1 MAERDDL
8 LRVDGTGT
16 VHPVGKKAS
25 QELRARKGDW
35 RIAEGPRD
43 VILMRAAPAG
53 AVLRLAGEI
62 RTPGAL
68 CDIVALVAQAS
79 WKGELL
85 IVDGDISR
93 SIYFDGGSVIGVTT
107 NVEEER
113 LGEVLFRFGVVTR
126 EQIKKTVDASKLSG
140 KRFGEAIMELEFVS
154 REDLFPMMA
163 RQLEEVFFG
172 VLQISSGLFYFFDR
186 YDEKSILH
194 RHNLNAGALLME
206 GARRMDEMRFFREKI
221 PNDDYIPTPVPGGRK
236 PPDDLGEV
244 YAQCDGKRSIAE
256 IGRRIGQ
263 LEFEI
268 TRGVFQLISGGFLT
282 VASPR
287 PQGPEAIVEVFNGAL
302 REVHRRCDSVQ
313 KGSDLR
319 DGLGRFAIGAGIY
332 DPLFMGA
339 GPLEDGSLRPDR
351 LAKNLEALAG
361 DEPDAWLIQLLH
373 EYVGFAMFQAESLLP
388 RDVERDL
395 ASHVADLLK
404 PVRPLEAGNSQQ
416 APASRSGG
424 PEEGAK
430 RSRPPPPVAA
440 PASPVVP
447 AASK

>member
-25 QELRARKGDW
+25 QELRARKGEW
-35 RIAEGPRD
+35 RIAEGPKD
-43 VILMRAAPAG
+43 VILMRAFPHG

-85 IVDGDISR
+85 VVDGDIAR
-93 SIYFDGGSVIGVTT
+93 SIFFDAGSVIGVTT
-107 NVEEER
+107 NVQDER

-126 EQIKKTVDASKLSG
+126 EQIDKTVEAAKASG
-140 KRFGEAIMELEFVS
+140 KRFGEAIMELEFV
-154 REDLFPMMA
+154 RAQDLFPMMA
-163 RQLEEVFFG
+163 RQLEEVFFA
-172 VLQISSGLFYFFDR
+172 VLQVASGLFYFFDR
-186 YDEKSILH
+186 YDEKAILH

-206 GARRMDEMRFFREKI
+206 GARRMDEMHFFREKI
-221 PNDDYIPTPVPGGRK
+221 PSDDYIPTPVPSAK
-236 PPDDLGEV
+236 KAPDDLAEV
-244 YAQCDGKRSIAE
+244 FAQCDGKRSIAE

-263 LEFEI
+263 LEFEV
-268 TRGVFQLISGGFLT
+268 TRAVFQLINGGFLT

-302 REVHRRCDSVQ
+302 REVHKRCDLAK
-313 KGSDLR
+313 KGTDLR
-319 DGLGRFAIGAGIY
+319 EGLGRFAIGAGIY
-332 DPLFMGA
+332 DPLFLGA
-339 GPLEDGSLRPDR
+339 GPLDDGSLRAER
-351 LAKNLEALAG
+351 LARNLSALAG

-388 RDVERDL
+388 RDVEREL
-395 ASHVADLLK
+395 ASHVAELLK
-404 PVRPLEAGNSQQ
+404 PVRPLESTQQ
-416 APASRSGG
+416 GPASRAAG
-424 PEEGAK
+424 PSEPP
-430 RSRPPPPVAA
+430 RSRSIPPLPPAHA
-440 PASPVVP
+440 
-447 AASK
+447 K

>member
-1 MAERDDL
+1 MPERDDL
-8 LRVDGTGT
+8 LRVDATGT

-25 QELRARKGDW
+25 QELRARKGEW

-43 VILMRAAPAG
+43 VILMRATPPG
-53 AVLRLAGEI
+53 AVLRLAGEV

-68 CDIVALVAQAS
+68 CDIVALISQAS
-79 WKGELL
+79 WRGELL
-85 IVDGDISR
+85 IVDGDAAR
-93 SIYFDGGSVIGVTT
+93 SIYFDAGSVIGVTT
-107 NVEEER
+107 NVEDER

-126 EQIKKTVDASKLSG
+126 EQIAKTVETAKATG
-140 KRFGEAIMELEFVS
+140 KRFGEAIMELEFV
-154 REDLFPMMA
+154 RAEELFPMMA

-172 VLQISSGLFYFFDR
+172 VLQVSSGLFYFFDR
-186 YDEKSILH
+186 FDDKNILH

-221 PNDDYIPTPVPGGRK
+221 PNDDYIPMPLSGGKK
-236 PPDDLGEV
+236 PPDDLAEV
-244 YAQCDGKRSIAE
+244 FAQCDGKRSIAE

-268 TRGVFQLISGGFLT
+268 TRIVFQLISGGFLT

-302 REVHRRCDSVQ
+302 REVHKRCDAVK
-313 KGSDLR
+313 KGTELR
-319 DGLGRFAIGAGIY
+319 EGLGRFAIGAGIY
-332 DPLFMGA
+332 DPLFLGA

-351 LAKNLEALAG
+351 LAKNLQALAG

-395 ASHVADLLK
+395 ATHVAEILK
-404 PVRPLEAGNSQQ
+404 PVRPLDAQQ
-416 APASRSGG
+416 GPPSRVG
-424 PEEGAK
+424 PSEPPR
-430 RSRPPPPVAA
+430 RSLLPPPPPA
-440 PASPVVP
+440 PP
-447 AASK
+447 K